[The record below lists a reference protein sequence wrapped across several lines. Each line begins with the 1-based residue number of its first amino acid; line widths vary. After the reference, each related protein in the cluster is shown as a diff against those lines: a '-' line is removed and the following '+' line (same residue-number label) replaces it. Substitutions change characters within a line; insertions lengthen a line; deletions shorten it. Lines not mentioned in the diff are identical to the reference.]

1 MLETAQCFFV
11 GLTQIFTMTTFS
23 LMLLGIA
30 IGFAVGILP
39 GLGGPTAMALMLPFV
54 VKMTPVEAFAFLLG
68 MACVVNTT
76 GDITSVLFGI
86 PGEPTT
92 AATIVDG
99 HPMAKKGEAG
109 RALGAVLMSAL
120 IGTIFGAFML
130 AIAVPVVRPIVL
142 SFGSPEFFMVALL
155 GITFVASLSGS
166 DVIKGLLSGGLGL
179 FVATVGLDPV
189 SGIQRFTFGQTFL
202 WDGIGLVPITIGFF
216 AIPEIIDLAV
226 TGSSIAGGRTGS
238 LGGVLEGVRDVFRH
252 IFLVL
257 RCAAIGTFCAIIPG
271 MGGATTQWL
280 SYAHAVQSSPNQER
294 FGKGAIEG
302 VLDPGASNN
311 STLGGSLITTVS
323 FGIPA
328 SVFMAIL
335 MGAFIMHGVVPGP
348 DMLRPEAKG
357 GHLGLTY
364 SFVWITVISN
374 LITVGMI
381 FLFLKQLVKVTQVRG
396 SLLIPFILMLIYLGA
411 FAEKNAFPDL
421 ILVLIF
427 GTFGW
432 VLEKLRWP
440 RPPLILGLVLGGLA
454 ESRLFLSMGNYGL
467 AWLWRP
473 TVMLLIALTL
483 LGAFYPFIKS
493 RLQKRKLRMAEAALG
508 VPRSVEATARSKAK
522 INKWSAI
529 FALGL
534 VMILALAL
542 WQSRN
547 FNMRAGL
554 FPWAI
559 GFPLLALALAQFI
572 RELSGKAGGRPLGRP
587 GADEEPEIPP
597 HVVRRRTAGMFGWI
611 VTYFVAIWLLGF
623 PTGSAVC
630 SFVQL
635 KFASKE
641 KWLMTILLTAGLWAF
656 VYLLFEQ
663 TLHVPFPDGYLFELL
678 GWVE

>member
-1 MLETAQCFFV
+1 MFETAQCFLL
-11 GLTQIFTMTTFS
+11 GLTQIFTVTTFG

-54 VKMTPVEAFAFLLG
+54 VKMTPVEAFAFLLS

-109 RALGAVLMSAL
+109 RALGAVLTAAL
-120 IGTIFGAFML
+120 FGSIFGAFML
-130 AIAVPVVRPIVL
+130 AIAVPIVRPIVL
-142 SFGSPEFFMVALL
+142 SFGSPEFFMLALL
-155 GITFVASLSGS
+155 GITFVASLSGT
-166 DVIKGLLSGGLGL
+166 DIIKGLIAGGLGL

-202 WDGIGLVPITIGFF
+202 WDGVGLVPITIGFF

-226 TGSSIAGGRTGS
+226 TGSSIAGGRTGK
-238 LGGVLEGVRDVFRH
+238 LGGVMEGVRDVFRH
-252 IFLVL
+252 IWLVL

-280 SYAHAVQSSPNQER
+280 SYAHAVQSSPNKER

-302 VLDPGASNN
+302 VLGPGASNN
-311 STLGGSLITTVS
+311 STLGGSLITTIS

-335 MGAFIMHGVVPGP
+335 LGAFIMHGVVPGP
-348 DMLRPEAKG
+348 DMLRPESQG

-381 FLFLKQLVKVTQVRG
+381 FLFLKHLVKVTQVRG
-396 SLLIPFILMLIYLGA
+396 SLLIPFILTLIYLGA

-421 ILVLIF
+421 MLVLIF
-427 GTFGW
+427 GTLGW
-432 VLEKLRWP
+432 MLEKFKWP

-454 ESRLFLSMGNYGL
+454 ESRLFLSVGNYGMS
-467 AWLWRP
+467 WLWRP
-473 TVMLLIALTL
+473 MVLVLIAVILF
-483 LGAFYPFIKS
+483 GAFYPLLKAG
-493 RLQKRKLRMAEAALG
+493 LAKRKYRSAA
-508 VPRSVEATARSKAK
+508 ATAGEGQGKTEPGRKV
-522 INKWSAI
+522 NKWSAL
-529 FALGL
+529 FAFCL
-534 VMILALAL
+534 VVVISLALL
-542 WQSRN
+542 QSRN
-547 FNMRAGL
+547 FNVRAGL
-554 FPWAI
+554 FPWVV
-559 GFPLLALALAQFI
+559 GFPLLCLLLVQLAK
-572 RELSGKAGGRPLGRP
+572 ELMGKAAGRPRVWHG
-587 GADEEPEIPP
+587 EEEETEMPAR
-597 HVVRRRTAGMFGWI
+597 VVNRRTAGMFGWI
-611 VTYFVAIWLLGF
+611 IGYFIAIWLLGF
-623 PTGSAVC
+623 PGGCALC
-630 SFVQL
+630 SFVLL
-635 KFASKE
+635 KFGSKE
-641 KWLMTILLTAGLWAF
+641 KWPVTIILTVGLWAF
-656 VYLLFEQ
+656 VYLLFER
-663 TLHVPFPDGYLFELL
+663 TLHVPFPAGYLFETL
-678 GWVE
+678 GMAE

>member
-1 MLETAQCFFV
+1 MLETAQSFLL
-11 GLTQIFTMTTFS
+11 GLTQIFTVTTFG
-23 LMLLGIA
+23 LMLFGIA

-99 HPMAKKGEAG
+99 HPMAKKGQAG
-109 RALGAVLMSAL
+109 RALGAVLMAAL
-120 IGTIFGAFML
+120 IGSIFGAFML
-130 AIAVPVVRPIVL
+130 AIAVPIVRPLVL
-142 SFGSPEFFMVALL
+142 SFGSPEFFMLALL
-155 GITFVASLSGS
+155 GITFVASLSGT
-166 DVIKGLLSGGLGL
+166 DIIKGLIAGGLGL

-226 TGSSIAGGRTGS
+226 TGSSISGGRTGA
-238 LGGVLEGVRDVFRH
+238 LGGVKEGIRDVLRH
-252 IFLVL
+252 IWLVL

-280 SYAHAVQSSPNQER
+280 SYAHAVQSSPDKER

-302 VLDPGASNN
+302 VLGPGASNN

-348 DMLRPEAKG
+348 DMFRPESQG

-364 SFVWITVISN
+364 SFVWIVVISN
-374 LITVGMI
+374 VITVGII
-381 FLFLKQLVKVTQVRG
+381 FLLLKQIVKVTYIRG

-427 GTFGW
+427 GGLGW
-432 VLEKLRWP
+432 VLNKLKWP

-467 AWLWRP
+467 RWIWRP
-473 TVMLLIALTL
+473 MVLVLIAVTL
-483 LGAFYPFIKS
+483 LGVFYSVFKG
-493 RLQKRKLRMAEAALG
+493 RKEKKRRRMREAVNG
-508 VPRSVEATARSKAK
+508 GSENQVGTKVKMD
-522 INKWSAI
+522 KWPAA
-529 FALGL
+529 FALCL
-534 VMILALAL
+534 VIILALAL
-542 WQSRN
+542 WQSRK
-547 FNMRAGL
+547 FNVRAGL

-559 GFPLLALALAQFI
+559 GFPLLGLSLAQFF
-572 RELSGKAGGRPLGRP
+572 RDLMGRAGAQSRGRQI
-587 GADEEPEIPP
+587 EEEDQGLPAK
-597 HVVRRRTAGMFGWI
+597 VVNRRTRNMFGWI
-611 VTYFVAIWLLGF
+611 IIYFLAIWLFGF
-623 PTGSAVC
+623 TVGASLC
-630 SFVQL
+630 CFIQL

-641 KWLMTILLTAGLWAF
+641 RWLITLMMTAGLWAF
-656 VYLLFEQ
+656 VYLLFDR
-663 TLHVPFPDGYLFELL
+663 TLHVPFPAGYLFEVL
-678 GWVE
+678 GMAE

>member
-1 MLETAQCFFV
+1 MLETVQCFFV
-11 GLTQIFTMTTFS
+11 GLTQIFTLTTFS

-76 GDITSVLFGI
+76 GDITSILFGI

-109 RALGAVLMSAL
+109 RALGAVLTAAL
-120 IGTIFGAFML
+120 IGSIFGAFML
-130 AIAVPVVRPIVL
+130 AMAVPIVRPIVL
-142 SFGSPEFFMVALL
+142 SFGSPEFFMLSLL

-189 SGIQRFTFGQTFL
+189 SGIQRFTFNQTFL

-226 TGSSIAGGRTGS
+226 TGSSIAGGRIEK
-238 LGGVLEGVRDVFRH
+238 LGGIREGIGDAFRH
-252 IFLVL
+252 IWLVL
-257 RCAAIGTFCAIIPG
+257 RCAAVGTFCAIIPG

-280 SYAHAVQSSPNQER
+280 SYAHAVQSSPNKER

-302 VLDPGASNN
+302 VLGPGASNN
-311 STLGGSLITTVS
+311 STLGGSLITTIS

-335 MGAFIMHGVVPGP
+335 IGAFIMHGVVPGP
-348 DMLRPEAKG
+348 DMLRPESKG

-381 FLFLKQLVKVTQVRG
+381 FLFLKQLVKVTYVRG
-396 SLLIPFILMLIYLGA
+396 ALLIPFILMLIYLGA

-421 ILVLIF
+421 ILVLVF
-427 GTFGW
+427 GALGW
-432 VLEKLRWP
+432 VLEKLKWP

-454 ESRLFLSMGNYGL
+454 ESRLFLSVGNYGL
-467 AWLWRP
+467 SWIYRP
-473 TVMLLIALTL
+473 MVLVLITVTL
-483 LGAFYPFIKS
+483 FGAFYPFIKS
-493 RLQKRKLRMAEAALG
+493 RLHQRKVRKAEAVHGAQG
-508 VPRSVEATARSKAK
+508 AVVTVKPKAK
-522 INKWSAI
+522 INTWSAI

-534 VMILALAL
+534 VMVLALAL

-547 FNMRAGL
+547 FNVRAGL
-554 FPWAI
+554 FPWVI
-559 GFPLLALALAQFI
+559 GFPLTGLALLQFV
-572 RELSGKAGGRPLGRP
+572 RELSGKAGGRPLGRNV
-587 GADEEPEIPP
+587 DEGEAEIPP
-597 HVVRRRTAGMFGWI
+597 DVVSRRTAGMFGWI
-611 VTYFVAIWLLGF
+611 VGYLVAIWLLGF
-623 PTGSAVC
+623 PVGGALC
-630 SFVQL
+630 SFIQL
-635 KFASKE
+635 KIGSRE
-641 KWLMTILLTAGLWAF
+641 KWLITLILTAGLWAF
-656 VYLLFEQ
+656 VYLLFER

-678 GWVE
+678 GLVE

>member
-1 MLETAQCFFV
+1 MLETAQCFLV
-11 GLTQIFTMTTFS
+11 GLTQIFTVTTFG

-99 HPMAKKGEAG
+99 HPMAKKGQAG
-109 RALGAVLMSAL
+109 RALGAVLTASLFGA
-120 IGTIFGAFML
+120 IFGAFML
-130 AIAVPVVRPIVL
+130 AIALPIVRPLVL
-142 SFGSPEFFMVALL
+142 AFGSPEFFMLALL
-155 GITFVASLSGS
+155 GITFVASLSG
-166 DVIKGLLSGGLGL
+166 DDIIKGLLSGGLGL

-189 SGIQRFTFGQTFL
+189 SGTQRFTFGQTFL

-226 TGSSIAGGRTGS
+226 SGSSIAGGKTES
-238 LGGVLEGVRDVFRH
+238 LGGVMEGIRDVFRH
-252 IFLVL
+252 IWLVL
-257 RCAAIGTFCAIIPG
+257 RCSAIGTFCAIIPG

-280 SYAHAVQSSPNQER
+280 SYAHAVQSSPDKER

-302 VLDPGASNN
+302 VLGPGACNN
-311 STLGGSLITTVS
+311 STLGGSLITTIS

-335 MGAFIMHGVVPGP
+335 MGAFIMHGVIPGP
-348 DMLRPEAKG
+348 DMLRPESQG

-364 SFVWITVISN
+364 SFVWITVVSN
-374 LITVGMI
+374 MITVGMSFI
-381 FLFLKQLVKVTQVRG
+381 FLKQIVKVTYVRG

-421 ILVLIF
+421 ILVLFF
-427 GTFGW
+427 GTLGW
-432 VLEKLRWP
+432 ILEKLKFP

-467 AWLWRP
+467 SWLWRP
-473 TVMLLIALTL
+473 MVLVLIAVTL
-483 LGAFYPFIKS
+483 FGAFYPVIKA
-493 RLQKRKLRMAEAALG
+493 RLSKKKYQLAEAAAG
-508 VPRSVEATARSKAK
+508 RVVSKAEPKAK

-529 FALGL
+529 FAFCL
-534 VMILALAL
+534 VMVLSLAL

-547 FNMRAGL
+547 FNVRAGL

-559 GFPLLALALAQFI
+559 GFPLLLLALVQLA
-572 RELSGKAGGRPLGRP
+572 RELSGKVSSQSRARHI
-587 GADEEPEIPP
+587 EEEGPEIPAD
-597 HVVRRRTAGMFGWI
+597 VANRRTAGMFGWI
-611 VTYFVAIWLLGF
+611 IIYFLAIWLLGF
-623 PTGSAVC
+623 PIGGALC

-641 KWLMTILLTAGLWAF
+641 KWLITIILTAGLWAF
-656 VYLLFEQ
+656 VYLLFER
-663 TLHVPFPDGYLFELL
+663 TLHVPFPPGYIFELL
-678 GWVE
+678 GWAD